1 VDKTKPGVRKILVF
15 FLVDP
20 TFSILS
26 ASNVPPQQ
34 LEVVRDMLHSQGPSS
49 RLSFLPVE
57 LLDYVARLVPGVKS
71 PAEAEVIREELMKER
86 SIMIES
92 VNTEFFAR
100 VRVRRKPVW
109 R

>member
-1 VDKTKPGVRKILVF
+1 
-15 FLVDP
+15 
-20 TFSILS
+20 
-26 ASNVPPQQ
+26 
-34 LEVVRDMLHSQGPSS
+34 
-49 RLSFLPVE
+49 VE

-71 PAEAEVIREELMKER
+71 RAEAEVIREELMKER

-100 VRVRRKPVW
+100 VRVRGKPVW